1 MTQFTPPPH
10 DGMDDRESALKQDGY
25 LLGIALLSLVNG
37 MHFSPLYDLF
47 LVPVA
52 ALATGFW
59 ISSKLIIFYLASLII
74 SVSVAVLAGVPAA
87 LYERYAGLRQSSVR
101 SLQIW
106 LAATFVLSLPAL
118 LALFRGG

>member
-1 MTQFTPPPH
+1 
-10 DGMDDRESALKQDGY
+10 
-25 LLGIALLSLVNG
+25 
-37 MHFSPLYDLF
+37 
-47 LVPVA
+47 VA

-74 SVSVAVLAGVPAA
+74 SVSIAVLAGVPAA
-87 LYERYAGLRQSSVR
+87 LYERYAGLRQSSMR

-118 LALFRGG
+118 LALFRGF